1 MADQKTRADSIRMYL
16 TGAGSDGGA
25 QTDPDAAL
33 GDYRSSTLVVPL
45 SVSIASAIANIT
57 VDAIA
62 GANGTGAGSLIAA
75 SGDTLTW
82 TPPGGSVGTA
92 VTILNGETKIIEGA
106 DKSKFIRV
114 SRTSATGLTGT
125 ATLTLTNQYN
135 GVIGMDNV
143 SSAEATAGDD
153 EYRCFCVKN
162 EHASVTVG
170 SVLAWIAT
178 LGTQATTDSAQLS
191 SSGSGTITTTDSFA
205 DWPESG
211 YAHILTSGGST
222 REIVYYSS
230 RTGTSLTVTADGR
243 AMLGTSAAAGASDDT
258 VDAVPGIRIAKEAP
272 TGSAST
278 GNAQTIAD
286 EDTAPTAVTFDSGIT
301 SATGLNIGDLA
312 PGEIYF
318 IWLHR
323 ETPAGAQAIA
333 SAVHLINFSF
343 DAA

>member
-1 MADQKTRADSIRMYL
+1 MPDEKTRGDSIRMYL
-16 TGAGSDGGA
+16 TGAGSDGGS

-33 GDYRSSTLVVPL
+33 GNYRSSTLVVPL

-57 VDAIA
+57 VDAVA
-62 GANGTGAGSLIAA
+62 GANGTGSGSLIATG
-75 SGDTLTW
+75 SDTLTW
-82 TPPGGSVGTA
+82 TPPGGSVGSA
-92 VTILNGETKIIEGA
+92 VTIANGETKIIEGS

-114 SRTSATGLTGT
+114 TRTSATGLTGT

-143 SSAEATAGDD
+143 SSAEATAGDN
-153 EYRCFCVKN
+153 EYRAFAIRN
-162 EHASVTVG
+162 EHATVTVG
-170 SVLAWIAT
+170 GILAWIGT

-191 SSGSGTITTTDSFA
+191 GSGAGTITTTDSFA

-211 YAHILTSGGST
+211 YAHILTSGGAT

-230 RTGTSLTVTADGR
+230 RTGTSLTVPAAGR
-243 AMLGTSAAAGASDDT
+243 GMLGTAAAAGASDDT

-272 TGSAST
+272 TGDAST

-286 EDTAPTAVTFDSGIT
+286 EDTAPTGVTWDSGIT
-301 SATGLNIGDLA
+301 AATGLDIGDLA

-323 ETPAGAQAIA
+323 HTPAGAQAIA
-333 SAVHLINFSF
+333 SAVHLIEFSF